1 VKTKTPEKTET
12 ELIRIVPRKNWMDL
26 NDLFVKFGQRICQ
39 PIKPLCYKCP
49 IVRYC
54 DYPNKNLKPK

>member
-1 VKTKTPEKTET
+1 VKTKTPEKTES
-12 ELIRIVPRKNWMDL
+12 ELVKIIPRKYWTDF

-54 DYPNKNLKPK
+54 DYPNKNLKPR